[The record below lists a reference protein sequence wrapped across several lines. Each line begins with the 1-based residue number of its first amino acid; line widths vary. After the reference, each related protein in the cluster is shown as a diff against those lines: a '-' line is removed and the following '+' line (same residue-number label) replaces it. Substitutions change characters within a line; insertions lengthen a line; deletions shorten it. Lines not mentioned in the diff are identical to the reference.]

1 MFRNRSYSNS
11 SATGLGA
18 HYLFTSV
25 ITLAALAMAN
35 PPNTASANTTTT
47 AEDSAGRDSEPQ
59 KIWAKDSVPKSI
71 LAIPT
76 TGTYYAPYIF
86 VVDKSDRSLEIWKQT
101 RPTPTSFEITRVQSY
116 PADLGKNAGDKI
128 AEGDHKTPEGI
139 YFLLEK
145 LEGAGLDFKLYGNR
159 AYTTNYP
166 NLFDSLDG
174 KTGSGIWLHAVPDN
188 VPLTRGS
195 RGCVVVRNDVV
206 VTLDPYVQLGK
217 TPIVIS
223 DKIDPRPFKEF
234 QAEQARLQNWLESW
248 RAAWAAKDLERYMSF
263 YDEDFRSAGMKKAD
277 WRTYKERLNKQYKAI
292 SVALSEP
299 IGVEHRGRA
308 IVRFIQNYASDQ
320 VSDLGEKTLHLVNR
334 NGSWKILSEEWRAD
348 SSDAARQ
355 TVVAANPTTTPSQP
369 TAH

>member
-1 MFRNRSYSNS
+1 MLRNRSNLRPSNLRPS
-11 SATGLGA
+11 NLRPWISGLALSAFAAVTTITNHSAATTG
-18 HYLFTSV
+18 
-25 ITLAALAMAN
+25 
-35 PPNTASANTTTT
+35 P
-47 AEDSAGRDSEPQ
+47 E
-59 KIWAKDSVPKSI
+59 DSVPKSI

-76 TGTYYAPYIF
+76 TGNYYAPYIF

-101 RPTPTSFEITRVQSY
+101 RPTPTTFEITRVQSH

-145 LEGAGLDFKLYGNR
+145 LEGSGLDFKLYGNR

-166 NLFDSLDG
+166 NLFDVIDG
-174 KTGSGIWLHAVPDN
+174 KTGSGIWLHAVPDD

-206 VTLDPYVQLGK
+206 VTLDPYIQLGK

-223 DKIDPRPFKEF
+223 DKIEPRPFKEF
-234 QAEQARLQNWLESW
+234 QAEQARLQSWLDSW
-248 RAAWAAKDLERYMSF
+248 RAAWATKDLDTYMSF
-263 YDEDFRSAGMKKAD
+263 YDDDFRSAGMKKAD
-277 WRTYKERLNKQYKAI
+277 WRAYKERLNKQYKTI

-334 NGSWKILSEEWRAD
+334 GGTWKILSEEWRAD

-355 TVVAANPTTTPSQP
+355 TVVAASQP
-369 TAH
+369 AANQTTAN